1 MKEEK
6 MYTYIIVSKI
16 NNLSKIVIAVDKFH
30 ALNKALWSYPDHS
43 IFDLKILK
51 KL

>member
-6 MYTYIIVSKI
+6 LYTFIVISNI
-16 NNLSKIVIAVDKFH
+16 TNISKIVIAVDKHH
-30 ALNKALWSYPDHS
+30 AVNKALWSFPDHS
-43 IFDLKILK
+43 VFDLKILK

>member
-6 MYTYIIVSKI
+6 LYTYIVVSKLTNI
-16 NNLSKIVIAVDKFH
+16 SKIVIAVDKHH
-30 ALNKALWSYPDHS
+30 AVNKALYSFPDHS
-43 IFDLKILK
+43 VFDLQILK